1 MVTCCYISAQH
12 PDLFTLTLNIAT
24 KDDYDVNSHS
34 SATASAASMERLHW
48 VQHRCR
54 QLLARDSERGW
65 YSTPNGLPAK
75 SSQDAHSSPQR
86 VSGKRRRVF
95 ARNGPHQQEYEAV
108 SKGYKGNAI
117 RTTKY
122 SLLTFIP
129 MNLFQQFHRAANLY
143 FLFLALLNWV
153 PVVEAFQKEI
163 TMIPLL
169 VVLTVI
175 AIKDALEDYR
185 RYLSD
190 KKVNNNVVQVFC
202 GKQKAYI
209 DKCWKDVRVGD
220 FIRLSCNEI
229 IPADMLLLYSSD
241 PRGVCYIE
249 TANLDGETNLKQRQV
264 VLDLPFQ
271 GGEITLED
279 FHSRIECENPNNDLS
294 RFRGYMEHPNG
305 VRVGLHNS
313 NLLLRSCTIRNTE
326 TVVGIVVY
334 AGHETKAMMNN
345 SGPRYKRSQ
354 LEKRLNTD
362 VLWCVLLLI
371 IMCLTGAVGHGLWV
385 KNLKNPIFETDTE
398 TSPALAGFY
407 VFWTMIIVLQ
417 VLIPISLYVSIEI
430 VKLGQIYF
438 IHNDLALYNEQL
450 DSRIQCRALNITE
463 DLGQIQYLFSDKTG
477 TLTENKMVFRRCSI
491 YGVEYPH
498 KENAQRLEVY
508 EAEENEAAGRSV
520 TLKSGCSRK
529 SLSCRSLSCNR
540 SSVSLHTLTAES
552 EEEDRLSNHIQ
563 SRTSAFCSRV
573 AREVVPDPELV
584 RKLSWLCS
592 PAQPLSD
599 GSSGTPCSLEL
610 TYITDFF
617 LALAICNSVV
627 VSSPSQ
633 PRHVVPEARTPL
645 KSLEE
650 IKLMFQRFS
659 FSPFSALSTPQI
671 RGSFTS
677 RLFSRGKTGSF
688 TFSTPPNST
697 TDGSETGQE
706 NNLESSNLRRKLDLS
721 SREDGGGAGQTET
734 EDGIDDARI
743 DPDGFGQKVE
753 DLSKEDDCESDTDD
767 ELLYEAESPDEAA
780 LVHAAQAYRCTLRGR
795 SPESLLVDLPGIG
808 SLAVQLL
815 HILPFDSNRK
825 RMSVVVRHPLSGQL
839 VVYTKGADSV
849 IMDLTETSKGAEQAQ
864 EIYSHVREQT
874 QKHLDSYAREG
885 LRTLC
890 IAKKVL
896 EEEEYEVW
904 LKRHL
909 LAESSI
915 ENREELLMDS
925 AERLETN
932 LTLLG
937 TTGILD
943 RLQEEVPET
952 IEALQRA
959 GIKVWVLTG
968 DKKETAINIAYACKL
983 LRPDDELLTVSCGS
997 KDACAVLLQELK
1009 LEVQHG
1015 GDRLMEPSAVES
1027 RSESSLSSPADF
1039 ILVIDGC
1046 TLEWAL
1052 QEELKSDFLE
1062 LSCRCK
1068 AVICC
1073 RSTPLQKSQVVRL
1086 VRDQLGAMT
1095 LAVGDGAN
1103 DVSMIQVADV
1113 GIGISGQE
1121 GMQAVMSS
1129 DFAIS
1134 RFKHLSKLLLVHG
1147 RWCYSRL
1154 ANMILYFFY
1163 KNVMYVNLLFWYQFF
1178 CGFSGGLMSNSWV
1191 LILFNLLFTSVPP
1204 IIYGVL
1210 DRDIPADTLME
1221 LPELYRAAQTSKI
1234 YVPSMFW
1241 INILDAFY
1249 QSLVCFFVPYFALAG
1264 SDVGDLSF
1272 GSPINAS
1279 ALLIILLHQVIESH
1293 TLTWIHVLVLAFS
1306 AASYFGFVLLFS
1318 LFCVTCSPPTNP
1330 LGVETLQMSQ
1340 PLFYIICTLTT
1351 VMALLPRLLVRALHD
1366 TLNPA
1371 TALRTAQMDKVDSER
1386 YCKRMRRWNQN
1397 HSRVNRLPVSAD
1409 NPGLEPSTDTVVS

>member
-1 MVTCCYISAQH
+1 M
-12 PDLFTLTLNIAT
+12 D
-24 KDDYDVNSHS
+24 
-34 SATASAASMERLHW
+34 RLHW
-48 VQHRCR
+48 VQHRFW
-54 QLLARDSERGW
+54 QLLAGDLGQGW
-65 YSTPNGLPAK
+65 YSSPDGLPNK
-75 SSQDAHSSPQR
+75 SSLDTHSTPQR
-86 VSGKRRRVF
+86 VSGKRRTVF
-95 ARNGPHQQEYEAV
+95 TRHGPHQQEYEAV
-108 SKGYKGNAI
+108 FKRYKGNAI

-143 FLFLALLNWV
+143 FLFLVLLNWV

-169 VVLTVI
+169 VVLIVI

-185 RYLSD
+185 RYLFD

-209 DKCWKDVRVGD
+209 DQCWKDVRVGD
-220 FIRLSCNEI
+220 LVRLSCNEI

-241 PRGVCYIE
+241 PRRICYIE
-249 TANLDGETNLKQRQV
+249 TANLDGETNLKQKQV
-264 VLDLPFQ
+264 VSDLPLQGVELTVESFQ
-271 GGEITLED
+271 L
-279 FHSRIECENPNNDLS
+279 RIECENPNDDLS
-294 RFRGYMEHPNG
+294 RFRGYMEDPSG
-305 VRVGLHNS
+305 IRVGLHNS

-371 IMCLTGAVGHGLWV
+371 IMCLTAAIGHGLWL
-385 KNLKNPIFETDTE
+385 KNLKDPVFQVDGK
-398 TSPALAGFY
+398 TSPTLAGFY

-438 IHNDLALYNEQL
+438 IHNDLDLYNEQL

-498 KENAQRLEVY
+498 EENARRLEVY
-508 EAEENEAAGRSV
+508 EAERNKAERNKAAGHSV
-520 TLKSGCSRK
+520 TLKSGCSGK

-552 EEEDRLSNHIQ
+552 EEEEDQLSNNIQ
-563 SRTSAFCSRV
+563 PRTSAFCSCM
-573 AREVVPDPELV
+573 AKEVVPDPELV
-584 RKLSWLCS
+584 RKLNWLCY
-592 PAQPLSD
+592 PVLPLTD
-599 GSSGTPCSLEL
+599 DSSGTPSSLEL

-617 LALAICNSVV
+617 LALAMCNSVV
-627 VSSPSQ
+627 VSSPGQ
-633 PRHVVPEARTPL
+633 PRHVLPGAQTPL
-645 KSLEE
+645 QSLEE
-650 IKLMFQRFS
+650 IKLMFRRLS
-659 FSPFSALSTPQI
+659 FSPFSALSSPQI
-671 RGSFTS
+671 KGSPRSFTS
-677 RLFSRGKTGSF
+677 RLFAQGKTGSF
-688 TFSTPPNST
+688 TFSTLPSSI
-697 TDGSETGQE
+697 TDGSESGQE
-706 NNLESSNLRRKLDLS
+706 RNLETSNQKHELDLS
-721 SREDGGGAGQTET
+721 SRVKGGDAGQV
-734 EDGIDDARI
+734 EDREKEDDIKDTKTNPHGARK
-743 DPDGFGQKVE
+743 DVE
-753 DLSKEDDCESDTDD
+753 DLTRGVDSESDTND
-767 ELLYEAESPDEAA
+767 EQLYEAESPDEAA
-780 LVHAAQAYRCTLRGR
+780 LVHAAQAYHCVLRGR
-795 SPESLLVDLPGIG
+795 STESLLVDLPGIS
-808 SLAVQLL
+808 SLAVPLL

-825 RMSVVVRHPLSGQL
+825 RMSVVVRHPLSGQ
-839 VVYTKGADSV
+839 VTVYTKGADSV
-849 IMDLTETSKGAEQAQ
+849 IMDLTETPRGAEQAQ
-864 EIYSHVREQT
+864 EIYSHIRVQT
-874 QKHLDSYAREG
+874 QKHLDSYARDG

-915 ENREELLMDS
+915 ENREELLLES
-925 AERLETN
+925 AQRLETN

-937 TTGILD
+937 TTGIVD

-968 DKKETAINIAYACKL
+968 DKKETAINIAYSCKL
-983 LRPDDELLTVSCGS
+983 LCPNDQLLTANCGS
-997 KDACAVLLQELK
+997 KDTCAALLEELQ
-1009 LEVQHG
+1009 LEVQRGEDSLTELPAARNHG
-1015 GDRLMEPSAVES
+1015 
-1027 RSESSLSSPADF
+1027 ESSSGNVASF
-1039 ILVIDGC
+1039 ILVIDGR
-1046 TLEWAL
+1046 TLDWAL
-1052 QEELKSDFLE
+1052 QEELKSNFLE
-1062 LSCRCK
+1062 LSRRCK

-1073 RSTPLQKSQVVRL
+1073 RSTPLQKSQVVGL
-1086 VRDQLGAMT
+1086 IRDQLGAMT

-1113 GIGISGQE
+1113 GIGISGEE

-1147 RWCYSRL
+1147 HWCYSRL
-1154 ANMILYFFY
+1154 ANMILYFIY

-1178 CGFSGGLMSNSWV
+1178 CGFSGSVMTNSWV
-1191 LILFNLLFTSVPP
+1191 LIFFNLLFTSIPP
-1204 IIYGVL
+1204 LIYGVL
-1210 DRDIPADTLME
+1210 DRDTPADTLME
-1221 LPELYRAAQTSKI
+1221 LPELYQAAQTSKV
-1234 YVPSMFW
+1234 YVSYMFW
-1241 INILDAFY
+1241 ITVLDAFY
-1249 QSLVCFFVPYFALAG
+1249 QSLVCFFVPYFAFTG
-1264 SDVGDLSF
+1264 SDVGELSF
-1272 GSPINAS
+1272 GSPINVS

-1293 TLTWIHVLVLAFS
+1293 TLTWIHVLVLVLSGGF
-1306 AASYFGFVLLFS
+1306 YFGFVLLFS
-1318 LFCVTCSPPTNP
+1318 LLCLTCSPPTNP

-1340 PLFYIICTLTT
+1340 PLFYIICALTT
-1351 VMALLPRLLVRALHD
+1351 VMALLPRLLFRALHN
-1366 TLNPA
+1366 TLHTSA
-1371 TALRTAQMDKVDSER
+1371 ILKSAQMDKVESEKYR
-1386 YCKRMRRWNQN
+1386 RRMQRWNLS
-1397 HSRVNRLPVSAD
+1397 HSRTSLKNNIEIHRLLHVR
-1409 NPGLEPSTDTVVS
+1409 